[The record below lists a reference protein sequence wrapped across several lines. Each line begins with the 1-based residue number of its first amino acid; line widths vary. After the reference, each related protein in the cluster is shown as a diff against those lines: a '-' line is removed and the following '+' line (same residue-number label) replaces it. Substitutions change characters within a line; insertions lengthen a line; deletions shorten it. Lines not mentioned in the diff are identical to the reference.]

1 MDRYLDTTRVGP
13 LFLRRPAVAAIVV
26 QALQRGAPL
35 LYYDLWAF
43 AVLANQVHVLL
54 QPTRPASGVLQW
66 LKGVTARQANLLL

>member
-1 MDRYLDTTRVGP
+1 MDRHLDTTRVAP
-13 LFLRRPAVAAIVV
+13 LFMRRPAVAAIVV

-35 LYYDLWAF
+35 LCYDLWAF
-43 AVLANQVHVLL
+43 AVMANQVHVLL